1 MTKEILKNNNIIEIT
16 SDNSTISVGTLN
28 PGLSTG
34 NFDKEK
40 SIFKL
45 SFRAKINKPIKV
57 GTISISAAENNKF
70 IKSPQ
75 FKQNLKNKRYNNGSL
90 VPVLKEKKR
99 DDDGNI
105 TSYLYNLM
113 YTIKK
118 QGSSTQRYVVHAKTK
133 VISSIDTGLTRVI
146 CSDYKICQTG
156 EARNIVIHGSSGT
169 EFVLSVNK
177 ITDFIDD
184 SLSKTPNEFGILK
197 SFITNST
204 EESITNIKGS
214 NKTPSTQSFGDGT
227 EEKVLY
233 GEIGSTGKYTYRHV
247 FPSATSETRYT
258 VNLKNVVKNISTRF
272 DSQRW
277 TLRTDRWAG
286 WYSKELTQ
294 LVSPTLTLRL
304 TTTQLA
310 GFVSVDSNGDGVLET
325 FNNTT
330 PIDLTYSGVY
340 GKKPRTIYVKYVM
353 KAIKAGVTTLALR
366 TGVGAAASFTNAFGE
381 TQTTSNVR
389 GLPSFSSRN
398 QSTILDDAGNIVENG
413 TSWTN
418 TLPTKNGG
426 MSVDITNIKGA
437 ISTTTN
443 SNDTLTLTFNLQIN
457 NWGREDVTM
466 VLAQDQ
472 IVSQS

>member
-1 MTKEILKNNNIIEIT
+1 MTKETLKNNNIIEIT
-16 SDNSTISVGTLN
+16 SDKSTISVDTLN

-57 GTISISAAENNKF
+57 GTISVSAAENNKF

-75 FKQNLKNKRYNNGSL
+75 FKQNLKNKRYNNGNL
-90 VPVLKEKKR
+90 VPILKEKKR
-99 DDDGNI
+99 DDAGNI
-105 TSYLYNLM
+105 ISYLYNLM

-118 QGSSTQRYVVHAKTK
+118 QGASTQRYTIHAKTK
-133 VISSIDTGLTRVI
+133 TISTVDTGLTRVI

-156 EARNIVIHGSSGT
+156 EARNITIHGSPGT
-169 EFVLSVNK
+169 NFVLSVNK
-177 ITDFIDD
+177 ITDITDD
-184 SLSKTPNEFGILK
+184 SLGKTPNELGVLK

-204 EESITNIKGS
+204 EESITNTKGS
-214 NKTPSTQSFGDGT
+214 NKTPSVSVFGDST

-258 VNLKNVVKNISTRF
+258 INIKNQNISTRF

-340 GKKPRTIYVKYVM
+340 GVKPRTIYVKYVM
-353 KAIKAGVTTLALR
+353 KATKAGVTTFALR
-366 TGVGAAASFTNAFGE
+366 TGVGAAVSFTNAFGE

-389 GLPSFSSRN
+389 GLPSFSSTN
-398 QSTILDDAGNIVENG
+398 QSTILDDSGNIIENG

-426 MSVDITNIKGA
+426 MSVDITNINGV

-443 SNDTLTLTFNLQIN
+443 SNDTLTLTFNLQVN

-472 IVSQS
+472 ILSQS